1 MKNDGL
7 DIQLKVF
14 DEHKEEDLL
23 EFSNRL
29 EDIRAELE
37 YPFVL
42 RLVKYEKLLL
52 NPKQPTFT
60 SQNIKFLKP
69 FLYKQYKVKPL

>member
-1 MKNDGL
+1 MKNDSL

-23 EFSNRL
+23 EFSHRL

-42 RLVKYEKLLL
+42 NLVKYGKLLL
-52 NPKQPTFT
+52 NPNQPSKILNF
-60 SQNIKFLKP
+60 
-69 FLYKQYKVKPL
+69 

>member
-1 MKNDGL
+1 MRNDGL

-23 EFSNRL
+23 EFSHRL
-29 EDIRAELE
+29 DDIRAELE

-42 RLVKYEKLLL
+42 KLVKYEKFLLT
-52 NPKQPTFT
+52 PK
-60 SQNIKFLKP
+60 
-69 FLYKQYKVKPL
+69 